1 MGNEILTPELDAF
14 IDKYIEANIDERIEA
29 DDPCE
34 HFVDGFVSACKP
46 EDFDELDDEDREIII
61 DEAFERLG
69 EYRTSLIL
77 DDLIGEAIELY
88 EAYHEI
94 SGPVEDEPLPEGL
107 IEDEV

>member
-94 SGPVEDEPLPEGL
+94 AGPVDDEPFPEGL
-107 IEDEV
+107 IEDEI